1 MGKPR
6 MHLSGPISHFVEK
19 DEEKAGEKITGS
31 NNAVFHQI
39 SLLEDLAISNDR
51 LVAWGIRLPIQDN
64 VCTTGKPNQWQRPI
78 P

>member
-51 LVAWGIRLPIQDN
+51 LVAWGIRLPLHKN
-64 VCTTGKPNQWQRPI
+64 VCTTGKPLA
-78 P
+78 